1 MLISSKDETVIL
13 LGKVELMFIKTNKDL
28 ILVKIKTIYLKGMKI

>member
-13 LGKVELMFIKTNKDL
+13 MGKVELIFKKTNNDL
-28 ILVKIKTIYLKGMKI
+28 ISIKIKTIYLKGMKI

>member
-13 LGKVELMFIKTNKDL
+13 MGKVELMFIKTNKDL

>member
-13 LGKVELMFIKTNKDL
+13 MGKVELMFIKTNNDL
-28 ILVKIKTIYLKGMKI
+28 ISIKIRTIYLKGMKI

>member
-13 LGKVELMFIKTNKDL
+13 MGEVELMFIKTNNDL

>member
-13 LGKVELMFIKTNKDL
+13 MGEVELIFIKTNNDL

>member
-13 LGKVELMFIKTNKDL
+13 MGKVESMFIKTNKDWIL
-28 ILVKIKTIYLKGMKI
+28 IKIKTIYLKGMKI

>member
-13 LGKVELMFIKTNKDL
+13 LGKVEL